1 MDYILL
7 IVILIGIVLNTV
19 LFLVMLTK
27 KKQIG
32 DVGHL
37 RKDIDNMRKD
47 LDNTNREISKTLEW
61 SNRLGDQIQT
71 NISNN
76 ITMQRAQIEELN
88 KRFVEVITTVD
99 RRLFEMKEVVD
110 EKLSSTLETRLNR
123 SFVQMNERLDTLQK
137 GLGEMNSLAGGV
149 DDLKKLLGNVKTR
162 GTWGEVQ
169 LEALLSQ
176 MLAPQQ
182 YLKEVSTKTNSSER
196 VEFCIVMPGKSGESV
211 WLPIDAKFP
220 IEDYMRIVEASE
232 SGNATLVE
240 EASKRLETN
249 ILHEAK
255 KISEKYINP
264 PTTTDFA
271 IMYLPIEGLYAEVLR
286 RGNVASTIQQKFKVT
301 ICGPTTLG
309 AMINSLQMGFRTLAI
324 EKRSAEV
331 WQVLSTFKTEFG
343 KYCDLLEKTQKK
355 IGEVSSTIEGATQ
368 RTRIIQRKLRGVE
381 ALENATEQVLELT
394 APSGEEVG

>member
-1 MDYILL
+1 MEYILL
-7 IVILIGIVLNTV
+7 AIIIAGVLLNSV
-19 LFLVMLTK
+19 FIFFLFRK
-27 KKQIG
+27 KTDSDANSLKC
-32 DVGHL
+32 
-37 RKDIDNMRKD
+37 
-47 LDNTNREISKTLEW
+47 EIEKTIEW
-61 SNRLGDQIQT
+61 NNKLGDQIQR
-71 NISNN
+71 NISDN
-76 ITMQRAQIEELN
+76 IITQRAQIEELN
-88 KRFVEVITTVD
+88 RRFVEVINTVD
-99 RRLFEMKEVVD
+99 KRLFEMKEVVD

-123 SFVQMNERLDTLQK
+123 SFIQMNERLDTLQK

-176 MLAPQQ
+176 MLSPQQ
-182 YLKEVSTKTNSSER
+182 YLKEVSTKVGSSER
-196 VEFCIVMPGKSGESV
+196 VEFAIVMPGKSGDSV

-232 SGNATLVE
+232 SGNVGLIE
-240 EASKRLETN
+240 EASKRLENN
-249 ILHEAK
+249 ILLEAK

-286 RGNVASTIQQKFKVT
+286 RGNVASVIQQKFKVT

-331 WQVLSTFKTEFG
+331 WQVLSTFKTEFARF
-343 KYCDLLEKTQKK
+343 CELLERTQKQ
-355 IGEVSSTIEGATQ
+355 IGAVSNTIESATMKT
-368 RTRIIQRKLRGVE
+368 RTIQRKLRGVE
-381 ALENATEQVLELT
+381 ALENAKENLSLPS
-394 APSGEEVG
+394 PSGEEVS